1 MKYTKRFPASA
12 KLHARVMACGLA
24 CASLVHGLS
33 AQTDNETDDKKDSSA
48 KEVVKLD
55 VFTVAGT
62 KGQGYGASNLA
73 SATRLNTPAE
83 NVPQTISVV
92 NANLMK
98 DIGAYEFDQA
108 IRYTVGATP
117 RQNAPDVAIVRG
129 FIVGNRYRNGFYMPR
144 IATDVANIDRIEIIK
159 GPSASIAGSSESGG
173 LVNFITKRPQ
183 QRYATSLD
191 ATIGSYGFYRATVDT
206 TGPVPGHEG
215 MAFRLIAAATE
226 GDTYRDNDHNGK
238 TVVYPSFQWDLTDR
252 TQLLVE
258 LELLQADY
266 PPGFGAVYFAP
277 VDPGAPFAT
286 VAPPAGVTPK
296 VQTGQFAPLTLNT
309 SGEPGM
315 HWKHNVTAL
324 FATLTHQF
332 NEVFSVRQALLWY
345 EFIDDHYW
353 ASVDNTLFYDANGE
367 IEANRTMTNRWW
379 DEVGLRLQ
387 GDLAV
392 KKQFDANKF
401 GLVFLAGYDI
411 GNTDWDLRQS
421 GGKLAPMNLTHPV
434 YGLPV
439 VTPLAATN
447 DSSGDNGSVG
457 VFANTQLSAFNDRII
472 LTGGYRRDYNQEA
485 HSTNHFTGATTT
497 TPKTPTIASPLYGLT
512 VKPFPWMAVYG
523 VNSEAGAAQTTIPIY
538 PGIPN
543 DDPRQIMAT
552 IEPVTTNKEF
562 GVKMNFRDGNLL
574 LNLAKFKIV
583 QSDFVRPQ
591 TDFSAP
597 GGQYRIIDQGVT
609 ADGFEIEWAGDL
621 TKQLMVFGGYTNLK
635 VTVPAV
641 RPGGLDGEQRGVPRH
656 KFQLFTRYNFAR
668 SGDRG
673 LSLRAGVV
681 YQSSVWGIA
690 QNTYRIAGATRWDVG
705 ADYAWKDWHFGF
717 TIENVTDVIFV
728 QAAVAAGSNTVDAP
742 RTTYFSVGR
751 KF

>member
-1 MKYTKRFPASA
+1 
-12 KLHARVMACGLA
+12 MAVLIA
-24 CASLVHGLS
+24 CAGLVSGLS
-33 AQTDNETDDKKDSSA
+33 AQQTSEVEEDYNA
-48 KEVVKLD
+48 KSEEIVKLD
-55 VFTVAGT
+55 VFTVEST

-129 FIVGNRYRNGFYMPR
+129 FIVGNRFRNGFYMPR
-144 IATDVANIDRIEIIK
+144 IATDIANIDRIEIIK

-183 QRYATSLD
+183 MQSAASITATV
-191 ATIGSYGFYRATVDT
+191 GSYSFYRATVDI
-206 TGPVPGHEG
+206 TGPIPNRDD
-215 MAFRLIAAATE
+215 MAFRLIGSATE
-226 GDTYRDNDHNGK
+226 GDTYRDNDHNAK
-238 TVVYPSFQWDLTDR
+238 TVVYPSFQWNLTDK
-252 TQLLVE
+252 TQLLLE

-277 VDPGAPFAT
+277 VDPGAPFST

-315 HWKHNVTAL
+315 HWKHDVTAL

-332 NEVFSVRQALLWY
+332 TDTFSVRQALLWY
-345 EFIDDHYW
+345 EFVDDHYW
-353 ASVDNTLFYDANGE
+353 ASVNNTLYYDANGE
-367 IEANRTMTNRWW
+367 IYASRTMTNRWW

-387 GDLAV
+387 GDLAY
-392 KKQFDANKF
+392 KQQFAENKF

-411 GNTDWDLRQS
+411 GDTEWDLRQS
-421 GGKLAPMNLTHPV
+421 GGTLQPMNLTHPT
-434 YGLPV
+434 YGLPA

-457 VFANTQLSAFNDRII
+457 IFANTQISAFNDRVI
-472 LTGGYRRDYNQEA
+472 LTGGYRRDYNKEA
-485 HSTNHFTGATTT
+485 HSVNHFTGATTT
-497 TPKTPTIASPLYGLT
+497 TPKTPTIDSPLIGLT
-512 VKPFPWMAVYG
+512 VKPLSWMALYAVD
-523 VNSEAGAAQTTIPIY
+523 SEAGAAQTTIPIY
-538 PGIPN
+538 PGIPLT
-543 DDPRQIMAT
+543 DPQQILAT
-552 IEPVTTNKEF
+552 IEPVTTNQEF
-562 GVKMNFRDGNLL
+562 GVKMNFFDGNFT
-574 LNLAKFKIV
+574 LNLAKFEIV

-621 TKQLMVFGGYTNLK
+621 TKQLLVFGGYTNLK

-656 KFQLFTRYNFAR
+656 KFQLFTRYNFAQA
-668 SGDRG
+668 GDNG
-673 LSLRAGVV
+673 FSVRAGVV

-690 QNTYRIAGATRWDVG
+690 QNTYRIDGATRWDIG
-705 ADYAWKDWHFGF
+705 ADYKWKDWTFSF
-717 TIENVTDVIFV
+717 TVENLTDVIFV

-742 RTTYFSVGR
+742 RTSYFTVSR